1 MIGSCLA
8 GKFWA
13 GAIFNAAEIVNMQYR
28 VDFRISPRESL
39 HWTKPDVN
47 LAIWH
52 RVLYLCEGRTVSEQK
67 IQHFWRTCH
76 LLWVIDH
83 R

>member
-47 LAIWH
+47 LA
-52 RVLYLCEGRTVSEQK
+52 LLAVSTEAAARLGML
-67 IQHFWRTCH
+67 F
-76 LLWVIDH
+76 
-83 R
+83 